1 MLDLEGLED
10 SRDPSEF
17 LGEGERLGVEFVFK
31 NPCMNFLSNGI
42 VLESSMDSSNPF
54 VGLRRFSIFIFSFP
68 ISSIFLAVF
77 FGINLN
83 FVNMIVM
90 M

>member
-31 NPCMNFLSNGI
+31 NPCMNFLSNGFFRY
-42 VLESSMDSSNPF
+42 NPILF
-54 VGLRRFSIFIFSFP
+54 CRLMFG
-68 ISSIFLAVF
+68 FLN
-77 FGINLN
+77 NL
-83 FVNMIVM
+83 
-90 M
+90 